1 MNMNDDM
8 MAGNDNIN
16 LNMKGGE
23 FGDDTIIQKIIR
35 KKYYQL
41 IIK

>member
-1 MNMNDDM
+1 MNDDI
-8 MAGNDNIN
+8 GNDNIN

-35 KKYYQL
+35 KK
-41 IIK
+41 KT

>member
-1 MNMNDDM
+1 MDVDI

-35 KKYYQL
+35 TY
-41 IIK
+41 I